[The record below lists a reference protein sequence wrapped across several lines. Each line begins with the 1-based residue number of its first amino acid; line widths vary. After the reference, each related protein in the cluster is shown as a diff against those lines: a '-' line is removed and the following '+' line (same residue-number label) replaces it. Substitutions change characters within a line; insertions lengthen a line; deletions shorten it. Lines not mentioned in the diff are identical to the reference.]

1 MSFDNFFNKIKRTG
15 IVTMKALRSIFL
27 LCCVVAFFGC
37 RRDAPDL
44 FTEVPKGGANQNGG
58 GNGGGNDNGGGGS
71 TPIETPKEE
80 IAFNAAQTNDW
91 DTLKRE
97 IDSKKLDVFNF
108 KSPSTGKTLIEVAIE
123 SGSLDVFNKLIEL
136 EPNLIYGNVL
146 HLILTSS
153 LFSNEEKELLV
164 QKITVGEVSQD
175 TIDSALVTTIEE
187 GIDNGRGSPDYL
199 TLESLIKE
207 EGADVFITD
216 FYKVPQGESG
226 VVKVFGINLL
236 YKALGCQSYTIEWYE
251 DEDNEGNIDYVFDFA
266 EILCGGVIK
275 PSFIELLIRLGADY
289 TQKAYFFEEELTFV
303 DFLAEFEDDF
313 KVEEFEL
320 IERAIEESVPPLFK
334 VLGCTQKVDSEADKY
349 CLYDSKITTDQIQ
362 QFLELVEKGS
372 DYSYQFRVSI
382 FGDDVEEVE
391 VSDLVRRLNNFVIDP
406 RDPDD
411 KNDDIKAVD
420 DAQLRQVLT
429 HIKQY

>member
-1 MSFDNFFNKIKRTG
+1 
-15 IVTMKALRSIFL
+15 MKVLRSIFL

-44 FTEVPKGGANQNGG
+44 FTEVPKGASNQNGG
-58 GNGGGNDNGGGGS
+58 GNGNDNGNGNGSGGS

-123 SGSLDVFNKLIEL
+123 SGSFDVFNKLIKL
-136 EPNLIYGNVL
+136 EPDLIYGNVL
-146 HLILTSS
+146 HLIETSGR
-153 LFSNEEKELLV
+153 FSDEEKELLV
-164 QKITVGEVSQD
+164 QKIKVGKVSQD
-175 TIDSALVTTIEE
+175 TIDAALVNKVEE

-226 VVKVFGINLL
+226 VVKVFSLNLL
-236 YKALGCQSYTIEWYE
+236 YKAFGCQSYTIEWYE
-251 DEDNEGNIDYVFDFA
+251 DEDDEGNIDYIFDFA
-266 EILCGGVIK
+266 EILCGGVKK
-275 PSFIELLIRLGADY
+275 PSFIELLIRLGADF

-303 DFLAEFEDDF
+303 DFLAKFEDDF
-313 KVEEFEL
+313 KVEELEL
-320 IERAIEESVPPLFK
+320 IQGAIEESVPPLFK
-334 VLGCTQKVDSEADKY
+334 VLGCTKKVDSEGNNY

-362 QFLELVEKGS
+362 KFLELIEKGS
-372 DYSYQFRVSI
+372 DYNYQFRVSV
-382 FGDDVEEVE
+382 FGDDVESVE

-406 RDPDD
+406 KNPDD
-411 KNDDIKAVD
+411 KYDDIKAVD
-420 DAQLRQVLT
+420 DSQLRQVLT